1 MDRSDIVNKKKHRG
15 LKIFGVII
23 LIILMLVIASAVAGA
38 LWYKNS
44 LTAINPEKC
53 TNEKCEIIHF
63 VVKDGDSTASIARQ
77 LEEKGLIKSS
87 LAFRAYMMLEA
98 KDTTIKS
105 GAYDF
110 TKDMSVQEIIKSF
123 NEGAKAKTFQIMFLP
138 GGTLANISKRLQ
150 DAGYKEEEINN
161 AFKKQYDHPLLK
173 SKPASASLE
182 GYVYADTYEFYTTAT
197 VEEILT
203 RTFDEMYQV
212 IKENDLEAKYRAKG
226 FNLHQGITLA
236 SIVQS
241 EAGIM
246 DEQDQRTVAQV
257 FLTRLKNGSVLGS
270 DAIIAY
276 RADQLNPNRDKTDMS
291 YLDTVTCPWNSR
303 KCAGLPTTPISSPG
317 KTALLAIAN
326 PSNTDYYYFIS
337 GYDSEGKLKMFY
349 AHTEAE
355 HNENIKNYCG
365 NLCEK
370 L

>member
-1 MDRSDIVNKKKHRG
+1 MDRSNIINKKKHRG
-15 LKIFGVII
+15 LKIFGIII
-23 LIILMLVIASAVAGA
+23 LIILVLVIAAAVAGV

-53 TNEKCEIIHF
+53 TGDNCETIQFI
-63 VVKDGDSTASIARQ
+63 VKDGDSTANIAQQ
-77 LEEKGLIKSS
+77 LEDKGLIKSA

-105 GAYDF
+105 GTYDF
-110 TKDMSVQEIIKSF
+110 SKDMSVEDFVKSF

-150 DAGYKEEEINN
+150 DAGYKEEEINA

-173 SKPASASLE
+173 SKPVSASLE

-212 IKENDLEAKYRAKG
+212 VKQNDLEAKYKAKG
-226 FNLHQGITLA
+226 LTLHEGITLA

-246 DEQDQRTVAQV
+246 DEQDQRIVAQV

-291 YLDTVTCPWNSR
+291 YLNTIPCPWNSR

-317 KTALLAIAN
+317 KPALLAVAN

-337 GYDSEGKLKMFY
+337 GYDSNGKLKMYY
-349 AHTEAE
+349 ARTEAE
-355 HNENIKNYCG
+355 HNENIKNHCG
-365 NLCEK
+365 DLCEK